1 MSTSRLTFQESTHLT
16 FKQELALFQDRM
28 SECVGQLSYE
38 KLLAAARS
46 AVRHYRDQMQRGELV
61 ACELT
66 CPILPETPKNS
77 HK

>member
-1 MSTSRLTFQESTHLT
+1 MPSPRSNFQELQDLT
-16 FKQELALFQDRM
+16 IKQELALFQ
-28 SECVGQLSYE
+28 EQLGNCVNQLSYE

-46 AVRHYRDQMQRGELV
+46 AVRHYRDLMQRGELV

-66 CPILPETPKNS
+66 CQIPPETPKNS